1 MMNDSLMN
9 FAKGAARRL
18 RNLRIVDRRKG
29 FHLIEVSTLS
39 QLLSTFS
46 VDCVFDVGAN
56 EGQYATMIRKDVG
69 YKGDLVSFEPLPRE
83 RDIILRRAS
92 NDAHW
97 HVEDVAISEQDGTAD
112 FNVAYGS
119 EFSSLSTPLKSM
131 QEEFS
136 GSAKSRDV
144 IQVKTENLATTV
156 ARLKSK
162 LGFRKPFLK
171 LDTQGFDHRIIT
183 SAGDIL
189 NSFVGIQTELAVAPL
204 YEHSTPYLEALR
216 QYADLGF
223 RPCAFF
229 PNNYGHFPHLYE
241 IDCVLLREDL
251 L

>member
-1 MMNDSLMN
+1 
-9 FAKGAARRL
+9 
-18 RNLRIVDRRKG
+18 VDRRKG
-29 FHLIEVSTLS
+29 FHLLEVSTLS
-39 QLLSTFS
+39 QLMSTFS

-83 RDIILRRAS
+83 RELVRQRAAR
-92 NDAHW
+92 DPRW
-97 HVEDVAISEQDGTAD
+97 HVEEVAISDKDGTAD

-119 EFSSLSTPLKSM
+119 EFSSLSTPVEAM
-131 QEEFS
+131 QDEFS
-136 GSAKSRDV
+136 GSARPREV

-156 ARLKSK
+156 QRLESK
-162 LGFRKPFLK
+162 LGFRRPFLK
-171 LDTQGFDHRIIT
+171 LDTQGFDHHIIT
-183 SAGDIL
+183 NAGAAL
-189 NSFVGIQTELAVAPL
+189 NKFVGIQTELAVAPL

-241 IDCVLLREDL
+241 IDCVMLREDL